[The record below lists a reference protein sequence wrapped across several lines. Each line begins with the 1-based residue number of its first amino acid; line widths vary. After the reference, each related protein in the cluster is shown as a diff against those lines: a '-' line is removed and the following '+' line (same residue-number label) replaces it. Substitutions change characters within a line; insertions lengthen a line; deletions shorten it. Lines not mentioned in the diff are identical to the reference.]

1 MPVDETARGIDD
13 SLSFSLP
20 YQPILPSEYVRDD
33 DTSRQRIPSVHRR
46 ENRRSKHA
54 PNRTG
59 PIYRPTWNLRK
70 KKKKKENESVSR
82 SSEYSSIL
90 QFPNTPLSP
99 RKTTFV
105 ASASPA
111 SYITVL
117 RVSPCLLF
125 EISAEEQREREE
137 GRRGR

>member
-70 KKKKKENESVSR
+70 KKKKKGERIGFTFER
-82 SSEYSSIL
+82 IFLDSSISKHSA
-90 QFPNTPLSP
+90 FPSKDYFRRFSLPRVLYYRPKGVSVPPL
-99 RKTTFV
+99 
-105 ASASPA
+105 
-111 SYITVL
+111 
-117 RVSPCLLF
+117 
-125 EISAEEQREREE
+125 
-137 GRRGR
+137 